1 MAIRV
6 YHAIRPTFGFG
17 DSTTPRPEEFAHV
30 ATVDV
35 PDDLHHEVFR
45 LTNSIES
52 YWWENEGVT
61 AHTEASTF
69 REVNGIKG
77 ARSTSVGD
85 LIVLSDGRIL
95 RCANCGWDD
104 ITDVVSD
111 FWLDEI
117 VDHIRSEAARLLAAD
132 PETAAALA
140 ALKEDNR

>member
-30 ATVDV
+30 ATVAVSDFS
-35 PDDLHHEVFR
+35 HHEAFR
-45 LTNSIES
+45 LTNSIDS

-69 REVNGIKG
+69 RSVNGIKG
-77 ARSTSVGD
+77 TRSTSVGD

-95 RCANCGWDD
+95 RCANFGWDD
-104 ITDVVSD
+104 ITDD
-111 FWLDEI
+111 ATEFWLDE
-117 VDHIRSEAARLLAAD
+117 VADHIRSEAAAA
-132 PETAAALA
+132 TATS
-140 ALKEDNR
+140 

>member
-35 PDDLHHEVFR
+35 SDDLHHEVFR

-61 AHTEASTF
+61 AHTDASTF

-95 RCANCGWDD
+95 RCANFGWDD
-104 ITDVVSD
+104 ITEDATE
-111 FWLDEI
+111 FWLKE
-117 VDHIRSEAARLLAAD
+117 VADHIRSEVAVA
-132 PETAAALA
+132 TAAY
-140 ALKEDNR
+140 KEANR